1 MRVRL
6 LPPLIAAVISS
17 AWSPSPLSAAP
28 AKQPSA
34 KQARN
39 KPNPAVEQAKA
50 LLASGDHD
58 AIETGIQSLGLL
70 GTPDAV
76 PPLVER
82 IRAGLAP
89 DLLDTAIV
97 TLMALGQQTAAPVLF
112 DLAAH
117 RRPEVRLRAIEAVV
131 AIAPKGAEDVLRTAL
146 SDQNPQVRS
155 AAALGLGEIKAVGSV
170 DLLFRALDK
179 GNFEA
184 SSSIGK
190 LLRGEQIPRMLGY
203 LGKTPLQSLGPALG
217 EVLQRKDIDERDK
230 LTIVSR
236 LQDVG
241 TPEVKNYLGDLM
253 HMSGDKL
260 PAPVSRAIVQ
270 AMQEIVD

>member
-6 LPPLIAAVISS
+6 LPPLAAAAIAVLAAAVVV
-17 AWSPSPLSAAP
+17 APVAAKP
-28 AKQPSA
+28 AEKRA
-34 KQARN
+34 KTKA
-39 KPNPAVEQAKA
+39 NPQVEQAKV
-50 LLASGDHD
+50 LLASGEHD
-58 AIETGIQSLGLL
+58 SIETGIQSLGLL
-70 GTPDAV
+70 GSPDAV
-76 PPLVER
+76 APLVER

-97 TLMALGQQTAAPVLF
+97 TLMALGQPSAAPVLF
-112 DLAAH
+112 DLSTH
-117 RRPEVRLRAIEAVV
+117 RRPEVRLRSIEAIVSL
-131 AIAPKGAEDVLRTAL
+131 APKGAEEVLRNAL

-170 DLLFRALDK
+170 DLLFKALDH

-190 LLRGEQIPRMLGY
+190 LVPREQIPRMLDY

-217 EVLQRKDIDERDK
+217 EVLQRKDIGDREK
-230 LTIVSR
+230 LAVVSR

-241 TPEVKNYLGDLM
+241 TPEVKSYLGDLM
-253 HMSGDKL
+253 HLAGDKL
-260 PAPVSRAIVQ
+260 PPPVSKAIVQ

>member
-1 MRVRL
+1 MRARL
-6 LPPLIAAVISS
+6 LPPLIAASIAGVV
-17 AWSPSPLSAAP
+17 ALALLTAP
-28 AKQPSA
+28 ALA
-34 KQARN
+34 KPDKRG
-39 KPNPAVEQAKA
+39 KPNPAIEQARA
-50 LLASGDHD
+50 LLGSGDHD
-58 AIETGIQSLGLL
+58 SIETGIQSLGLL
-70 GTPDAV
+70 GSPDAV

-97 TLMALGQQTAAPVLF
+97 TLMALGHQSAAPVLF

-117 RRPEVRLRAIEAVV
+117 RRPEVRLRSIEAIV
-131 AIAPKGAEDVLRTAL
+131 ALAPKGAEDVLRTAL
-146 SDQNPQVRS
+146 SDQNAQVRS
-155 AAALGLGEIKAVGSV
+155 AAALGLGEIKAVASV
-170 DLLFRALDK
+170 ELLFKALDH

-184 SSSIGK
+184 SGAIGK
-190 LLRGEQIPRMLGY
+190 LVRGDQIPRMLDY

-217 EVLQRKDIDERDK
+217 EVLTRKDIGERDK
-230 LTIVSR
+230 LAIVSR

-241 TPEVKNYLGDLM
+241 TPEVKSYLGDLM
-253 HMSGDKL
+253 HMSGEKL

>member
-6 LPPLIAAVISS
+6 LPPLIAAATAGLVFALI
-17 AWSPSPLSAAP
+17 AAP
-28 AKQPSA
+28 AAA
-34 KQARN
+34 KPA
-39 KPNPAVEQAKA
+39 KPERRVKANSQVEQAKV

-58 AIETGIQSLGLL
+58 QIETGIQSLGLL
-70 GTPDAV
+70 GTADAV
-76 PPLVER
+76 APLVER

-97 TLMALGQQTAAPVLF
+97 TLMALGQPSAAPVLF
-112 DLAAH
+112 DLATH
-117 RRPEVRLRAIEAVV
+117 RRPEVRLRSIEAIV
-131 AIAPKGAEDVLRTAL
+131 ALAPKGAEEVLRTAL

-170 DLLFRALDK
+170 DLLFKALDH

-190 LLRGEQIPRMLGY
+190 LVPREQIPRMLDY
-203 LGKTPLQSLGPALG
+203 LGKAPLQSLGPALG
-217 EVLQRKDIDERDK
+217 EVLQRKDIGDREK
-230 LTIVSR
+230 LAVVSR

-241 TPEVKNYLGDLM
+241 TPEVKSYLGDLM
-253 HMSGDKL
+253 HLAGDKL
-260 PAPVSRAIVQ
+260 TPPVSKAIVQ

>member
-6 LPPLIAAVISS
+6 LPPLTAASIAGVVAL
-17 AWSPSPLSAAP
+17 ALLAAP
-28 AKQPSA
+28 VAAKPSE
-34 KQARN
+34 KRS

-50 LLASGDHD
+50 MLGSGDHD
-58 AIETGIQSLGLL
+58 QIETGIQSLGLL
-70 GTPDAV
+70 GSPDAV
-76 PPLVER
+76 PPLVAR

-97 TLMALGQQTAAPVLF
+97 TLMALGQPTAAPVLF

-117 RRPEVRLRAIEAVV
+117 RRPEVRLRSIEAIV
-131 AIAPKGAEDVLRTAL
+131 ALAPKGAEEVLRTAL

-170 DLLFRALDK
+170 EILFKALDH

-184 SSSIGK
+184 SGSIGK
-190 LLRGEQIPRMLGY
+190 LVRGDQIARMLDY

-217 EVLQRKDIDERDK
+217 EVLQRKDIGERDK
-230 LTIVSR
+230 LAIVSR

-241 TPEVKNYLGDLM
+241 TPEVKSYLGDLM
-253 HMSGDKL
+253 HLAGEKL
-260 PAPVSRAIVQ
+260 PPQVSRAIVQ

>member
-1 MRVRL
+1 MKVRL
-6 LPPLIAAVISS
+6 LPPLAAASIAALV
-17 AWSPSPLSAAP
+17 ALALLALPVAAKP
-28 AKQPSA
+28 ANK
-34 KQARN
+34 RG
-39 KPNPAVEQAKA
+39 KPNPAVEQAKVM
-50 LLASGDHD
+50 LISGDHD
-58 AIETGIQSLGLL
+58 QIETGIQSLGLL
-70 GTPDAV
+70 GSPDAV

-97 TLMALGQQTAAPVLF
+97 TLMALGQPTAAPVLF
-112 DLAAH
+112 DLASH
-117 RRPEVRLRAIEAVV
+117 RRPEVRLRSIEAIV
-131 AIAPKGAEDVLRTAL
+131 ALAPKGAEDVLRTAL

-170 DLLFRALDK
+170 ELLFKALDH

-184 SSSIGK
+184 SGSIGK
-190 LLRGEQIPRMLGY
+190 LVRGEQIPRMLDY

-217 EVLQRKDIDERDK
+217 EVLQRKDIGERDK
-230 LTIVSR
+230 LAIVSR

-241 TPEVKNYLGDLM
+241 TPEVKSYLGDLM
-253 HMSGDKL
+253 HLAGEKM
-260 PAPVSRAIVQ
+260 PPQVSRAIVQ

>member
-6 LPPLIAAVISS
+6 LAPLVAAQLAIALVALIT
-17 AWSPSPLSAAP
+17 AP
-28 AKQPSA
+28 AAA
-34 KQARN
+34 KPAAAKRA
-39 KPNPAVEQAKA
+39 KTNPQVEQAKA

-58 AIETGIQSLGLL
+58 SIETGIQSLGLL
-70 GTPDAV
+70 GTADAV
-76 PPLVER
+76 APLVER
-82 IRAGLAP
+82 VRAGLAP

-97 TLMALGQQTAAPVLF
+97 TLMALGQPSAAPVLF
-112 DLAAH
+112 DLASH
-117 RRPEVRLRAIEAVV
+117 RRPEVRLRAIEAIV
-131 AIAPKGAEDVLRTAL
+131 ALAPKGAEEVLRTAL

-170 DLLFRALDK
+170 DLLFRALDH

-184 SSSIGK
+184 STSIGK
-190 LLRGEQIPRMLGY
+190 LVPREQIPRMLDY

-217 EVLQRKDIDERDK
+217 EVLQRKDIGERDK
-230 LTIVSR
+230 LAIVSR

-241 TPEVKNYLGDLM
+241 TPEVKSYLGDLM
-253 HMSGDKL
+253 HLAGDKL
-260 PAPVSRAIVQ
+260 PQPVSKAIVQ

>member
-1 MRVRL
+1 MRARL
-6 LPPLIAAVISS
+6 LPPLIAASIAGGV
-17 AWSPSPLSAAP
+17 ALALLAAP
-28 AKQPSA
+28 AFA
-34 KQARN
+34 KPEKRA
-39 KPNPAVEQAKA
+39 KPNAAIEQAKV
-50 LLASGDHD
+50 LLGSGDHD
-58 AIETGIQSLGLL
+58 QIETGIQSLGLL
-70 GTPDAV
+70 GSPDAV
-76 PPLVER
+76 PPLIER

-97 TLMALGQQTAAPVLF
+97 TLMALGQQSAAPVLF
-112 DLAAH
+112 DLAVH
-117 RRPEVRLRAIEAVV
+117 RRPEVRLRSIEAIVSL
-131 AIAPKGAEDVLRTAL
+131 APKGAEEVLRTAL

-170 DLLFRALDK
+170 ELLFKALDH

-184 SSSIGK
+184 SASIGK
-190 LLRGEQIPRMLGY
+190 LVRGDQIPRMLDY

-217 EVLQRKDIDERDK
+217 EVLQRKDIGDRDK
-230 LTIVSR
+230 LAIVSR

-241 TPEVKNYLGDLM
+241 TPEVKSYLGDLM
-253 HMSGDKL
+253 HMAGEKL

>member
-1 MRVRL
+1 MKVRL
-6 LPPLIAAVISS
+6 LPPLIAASTAALV
-17 AWSPSPLSAAP
+17 ALALVAAP
-28 AKQPSA
+28 AFA
-34 KQARN
+34 KPAP
-39 KPNPAVEQAKA
+39 KKTKVNPQVAQAKA
-50 LLASGDHD
+50 FLDSGDHD
-58 AIETGIQSLGLL
+58 QIETGIQALGLL
-70 GTPDAV
+70 GTADAV

-97 TLMALGQQTAAPVLF
+97 TLMALGQPAAAPVLF

-117 RRPEVRLRAIEAVV
+117 RRPEVRLRSIEAIV
-131 AIAPKGAEDVLRTAL
+131 ALAPKGAEDVLRTAL

-170 DLLFRALDK
+170 EILFKALDH

-184 SSSIGK
+184 STSIGK
-190 LLRGEQIPRMLGY
+190 LVRGDQIPRMLDY
-203 LGKTPLQSLGPALG
+203 LGKTPLQTLGPALG
-217 EVLQRKDIDERDK
+217 EVLQRKDIGERDK
-230 LTIVSR
+230 LAIVSR

-241 TPEVKNYLGDLM
+241 TPEVKSYLGDLM
-253 HMSGDKL
+253 HLAGEKL
-260 PAPVSRAIVQ
+260 PPPVSRAIVQ